1 MLALALA
8 AGAAL
13 AVGGAPSERC
23 FAWARG
29 ATGVDP
35 VAEASRPVVPSPL
48 MPPETPAD
56 RTARFGRA
64 YDACLASVGY
74 ETPPPDAV
82 TTSPPSVL
90 VVGRPVAFRPGAL
103 PVSVICDDLSVV
115 RVDDAGTFLW
125 LTGLKP
131 GETSCS
137 FGSAV
142 HAGRR
147 AIYHFVVRA
156 DSTQ

>member
-1 MLALALA
+1 MLVLAIAAAVAL
-8 AGAAL
+8 G
-13 AVGGAPSERC
+13 VGGAPAERC
-23 FAWARG
+23 FAWTRG

-35 VAEASRPVVPSPL
+35 VAEASRPAAQSPL
-48 MPPETPAD
+48 LPRETPAE
-56 RTARFGRA
+56 RSTRFGRA

-74 ETPPPDAV
+74 ETPPPDAIM
-82 TTSPPSVL
+82 TSPPSVL
-90 VVGRPVAFRPGAL
+90 VVGQPIAFRPAAL

-137 FGSAV
+137 FGNALY
-142 HAGRR
+142 AGRR

-156 DSTQ
+156 GSTQ

>member
-1 MLALALA
+1 MRVLAMA
-8 AGAAL
+8 AGAVL
-13 AVGGAPSERC
+13 GVGGAPSERC

-35 VAEASRPVVPSPL
+35 VAEASRPAVPSSL
-48 MPPETPAD
+48 LPPETPAE
-56 RTARFGRA
+56 RTTRFGRA

-82 TTSPPSVL
+82 MTTPPSVL
-90 VVGRPVAFRPGAL
+90 VVGRPIAFRPPAL

-137 FGSAV
+137 FGNALY
-142 HAGRR
+142 AGRR
-147 AIYHFVVRA
+147 ALYHFVVRA

>member
-8 AGAAL
+8 AGSAL
-13 AVGGAPSERC
+13 AVGGAPAERC
-23 FAWARG
+23 FAWTRA
-29 ATGVDP
+29 ATG
-35 VAEASRPVVPSPL
+35 
-48 MPPETPAD
+48 AD
-56 RTARFGRA
+56 AAADATRFGRA
-64 YDACLASVGY
+64 YLACLASVGY
-74 ETPPPDAV
+74 ETPPPDGV
-82 TTSPPSVL
+82 MTSPPSVL
-90 VVGRPVAFRPGAL
+90 VVGRPVAFRPGPL

-137 FGSAV
+137 FGNAA

-147 AIYHFVVRA
+147 AVYHFVVRG